1 MLRLGT
7 NSPQKMRTKGWAA
20 IADHSDVI
28 KHFVLIMNIAEAKIL
43 FACQSKVEP
52 DGYFSLLYL
61 SFLIH

>member
-43 FACQSKVEP
+43 FVKVEP